1 MRDGSESPLRSG
13 SPGTRDL
20 VIGAGVKIVG
30 DVQAPEGVHLLGVV
44 EGDLNAGEVLIG
56 ETGSVNGSLTAR
68 SADIFG
74 QVSKEAE
81 VTESIILRSTARLT
95 GNLRYR
101 SIQIEAG
108 AKLDCT
114 MRLLEAPAPTKSVP
128 GSSSSASPRPTPP
141 APGAT
146 PPVGAG
152 GVAVADAAQKATV
165 TTTESPSSA
174 PKPPSSGAPTR
185 PEGSR

>member
-1 MRDGSESPLRSG
+1 MRDSSESPLRSG

-74 QVSKEAE
+74 EVSKQAE

-114 MRLLEAPAPTKSVP
+114 MRLIETPAAPKSSSGSPGAAPPRPSSPSPAPSDSP
-128 GSSSSASPRPTPP
+128 GSSPEAASKVLSSTPP
-141 APGAT
+141 
-146 PPVGAG
+146 PP
-152 GVAVADAAQKATV
+152 
-165 TTTESPSSA
+165 
-174 PKPPSSGAPTR
+174 SGAPKGPPGGGPSR